1 MMNRKHK
8 NIPIFVPHIGC
19 PNDCSFCN
27 QKKITGV
34 TESVTPEEVD
44 RIISEAVAFVGNDTE
59 VEVAFFGGSF
69 TGIEKNYRNSLLSV
83 AKKYVDLKKVQGIR
97 LSTRPDYIDD
107 EILNELK
114 SFGVTDIELGVQ
126 SMDDEVLAKNR
137 RGHTAQ
143 QTKNAAKLIKEYNFR
158 LGLQMMPGLFGDTK
172 EKTFETAKSIIK
184 LEPDCVRIYPTIV
197 IRGTWLHEL
206 FVSGKYIP
214 LTTDEAVEICAEL
227 VPLFLEKN
235 IKIIRMGLMATDV
248 INEGKEVLAGP
259 FHPSF
264 GELVESEILFEKAR
278 KMLIGKTGDAT
289 FTVNPKT
296 VSAFIGNKKK
306 NIKRL
311 SEITG
316 GKIKVC
322 QNENYGRKEVT
333 VVVS

>member
-1 MMNRKHK
+1 MTNIKHK

-34 TESVTPEEVD
+34 TEKITPKEAD
-44 RIISEAVAFVGNDTE
+44 KIISDALLYTKENSK
-59 VEVAFFGGSF
+59 VEIAFFGGSF
-69 TGIEKNYRNSLLSV
+69 TGIEKDYREALLSV
-83 AKKYVDLKKVQGIR
+83 AKKYVDLGKVEGIR

-107 EILNELK
+107 EILESLK

-126 SMDDEVLAKNR
+126 SMADDVLLKNR
-137 RGHTAQ
+137 RGHTAL
-143 QTKNAAKLIKEYNFR
+143 QTEISAKKIKDFNFR

-172 EKTFETAKSIIK
+172 EKTVYTAKKIAQ

-197 IRGTWLHEL
+197 IKGTYLAEL
-206 FVSGKYIP
+206 YQKGEFMP
-214 LTTDEAVEICAEL
+214 LTVDEAVEVCAEI
-227 VPLFLEKN
+227 VPIFEEKN
-235 IKIIRMGLMATDV
+235 IKIIRMGLMATDG
-248 INEGKEVLAGP
+248 IAEGKDVLAGP

-264 GELVESEILFEKAR
+264 GELVESEILFRKAIS
-278 KMLIGKTGDAT
+278 LLGGKKGDAE
-289 FTVNPKT
+289 FFVNPKT

-311 SEITG
+311 SDVLG
-316 GKIKVC
+316 GSVKVTE
-322 QNENYGRKEVT
+322 NKNYGRKEVT